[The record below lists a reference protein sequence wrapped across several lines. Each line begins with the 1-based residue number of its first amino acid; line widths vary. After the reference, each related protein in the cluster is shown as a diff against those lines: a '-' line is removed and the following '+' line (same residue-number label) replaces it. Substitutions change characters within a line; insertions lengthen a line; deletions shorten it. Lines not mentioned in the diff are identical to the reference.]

1 MARDNKIKNIFL
13 SASIPLPE
21 RDAKYFDTADIIAIR
36 DAVIALTTVV
46 LPHHRIVWGGHPSI
60 TPLIYYVMEK
70 TIKNKV
76 EREIK
81 GFENIPQ
88 EEQEK
93 IIFQKTQ
100 EEISSH
106 VQLYQSRFFEKFFPA
121 DNNKFKNVVLTDIIE
136 NDRDKSLF
144 HMRQR
149 MLVESEF
156 SAAVF
161 IGGMEGIDGDKEKEI
176 EGEYKMFVD
185 RYPNALLLP
194 IASTG
199 GATKIIYDTI
209 FPEELKNERFV
220 KDYGYMSLFQ
230 KFLMDRI

>member
-1 MARDNKIKNIFL
+1 MVRKQKMKSIFL

-21 RDAKYFDTADIIAIR
+21 RDAKYYDTADIVAIR
-36 DAVIALTTVV
+36 DAVIALTTLV

-76 EREIK
+76 ERED
-81 GFENIPQ
+81 GFTKKSLEDQ
-88 EEQEK
+88 ER
-93 IIFQKTQ
+93 IIFHRTQ

-106 VQLYQSRFFEKFFPA
+106 VRLYQSKFFEKFFPE
-121 DNNKFKNVVLTDIIE
+121 DNNKFRNIEFTDIIE
-136 NDRDKSLF
+136 DDRDKSLL
-144 HMRQR
+144 HMRER
-149 MLVESEF
+149 MLGESEF

-161 IGGMEGIDGDKEKEI
+161 IGGMEGIDGDKEKNI

-185 RYPNALLLP
+185 RHPSAFLLP

-199 GATKIIYDTI
+199 GATKIIYDTV